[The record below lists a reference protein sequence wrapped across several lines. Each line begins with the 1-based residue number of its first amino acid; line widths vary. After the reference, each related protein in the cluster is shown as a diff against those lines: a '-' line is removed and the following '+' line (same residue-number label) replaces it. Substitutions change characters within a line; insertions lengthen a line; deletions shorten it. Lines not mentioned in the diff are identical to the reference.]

1 MLMCA
6 FCRDKRD
13 KDAKSKLDLL
23 GQIEAAERTL
33 QQTSRDKVDSA
44 VAEFDTVVC
53 EADSFVITWYLLLMW
68 FCCLIYIWHPLYYVL
83 QYIQY
88 VADREPVL
96 RTHHA
101 ETLAYNTRWMHY
113 IVASK

>member
-23 GQIEAAERTL
+23 GKIETAERTL

-44 VAEFDTVVC
+44 VDEFDTAVC
-53 EADSFVITWYLLLMW
+53 
-68 FCCLIYIWHPLYYVL
+68 H
-83 QYIQY
+83 
-88 VADREPVL
+88 
-96 RTHHA
+96 
-101 ETLAYNTRWMHY
+101 
-113 IVASK
+113 